1 MSDAEVRA
9 LRRAVVALL
18 VLSFA
23 RWGSTRAPTALPE
36 SSGNPLPALIESSA
50 SALEEAERRSMPLS
64 AGERLDPNRAPAEEL
79 DRLPGI
85 GVVTAEAIIRTRESG
100 GPFAHIQDLERVPG
114 IGPAM
119 LRRLAPTLDL
129 DDPPVSRRPSSG
141 STPERVELNRA
152 TEEELTALPGIGP
165 ALAARIVAA
174 RVEAPFTSVEDLVR
188 VRGIGPATV
197 ERLRPLARVGLGR

>member
-1 MSDAEVRA
+1 
-9 LRRAVVALL
+9 
-18 VLSFA
+18 
-23 RWGSTRAPTALPE
+23 
-36 SSGNPLPALIESSA
+36 
-50 SALEEAERRSMPLS
+50 MPLS